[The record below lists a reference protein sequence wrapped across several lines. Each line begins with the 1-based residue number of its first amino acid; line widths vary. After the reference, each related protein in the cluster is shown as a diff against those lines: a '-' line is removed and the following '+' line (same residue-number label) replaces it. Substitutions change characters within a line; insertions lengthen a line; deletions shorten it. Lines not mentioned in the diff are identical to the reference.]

1 MKYIIIAF
9 ISFFLIGCKEV
20 STTDIVNQKIN
31 GVVLISN
38 DVTET
43 QGGIGTGFIIG
54 NKIVTNLHVVEGN
67 GKITVYS
74 GNSDRKYEAI
84 VAFQDPVADIAVL
97 TLKDWDAFKKNEKPV
112 GLEFGDS
119 EETNVGDRVVVIGH
133 PWGLLW
139 SVSEGIISAKDRR
152 VNQNPKFL
160 DQTDAKL
167 YQGNSGGPVFNEEG
181 QVVCISNMM
190 LSQEGGSYGF
200 CIPSNLAKKVLYDF
214 EKFGE
219 VRWRVLNV
227 LTELTDNGSTLILKT
242 IEPNGAAANAGLKE
256 GDKIL
261 EVYTPNNHPNG
272 LVIKSSD
279 DLITELAILK
289 GDDEIIKLLIDR
301 NGEKLVIDVKTNH
314 KLSKDYPA
322 S

>member
-97 TLKDWDAFKKNEKPV
+97 TLKDWDAFKKNETPV

-119 EETNVGDRVVVIGH
+119 EEANVGDRVVVIGH

-242 IEPNGAAANAGLKE
+242 IEPNADFVDKKISSNIYWTFKKTERRDIFEEDLYNFKSYAWQQYNKFSQGKNAKNMW
-256 GDKIL
+256 L
-261 EVYTPNNHPNG
+261 EDARRLG
-272 LVIKSSD
+272 
-279 DLITELAILK
+279 
-289 GDDEIIKLLIDR
+289 R
-301 NGEKLVIDVKTNH
+301 NI
-314 KLSKDYPA
+314 
-322 S
+322 